1 MFLANAAS
9 QNMTV
14 YQMDMK
20 IALLNGELNLI
31 LYFSQPER
39 VVYFDRPTHVFR
51 LKRALCVL
59 KQTPRAW
66 YDTLS
71 KFLLAN
77 GFSKGVVEYD
87 ENGVVV
93 LYLVRTEF

>member
-1 MFLANAAS
+1 MFLANTAS

-20 IALLNGELNLI
+20 IAFLNDDLNKV

-39 VVYFDRPTHVFR
+39 FVYFDRPTHVFH
-51 LKRALCVL
+51 LKRALCGL

-71 KFLLAN
+71 KFLLEN
-77 GFSKGVVEYD
+77 GVSKGVVE
-87 ENGVVV
+87 
-93 LYLVRTEF
+93 